1 MKSIKNQTK
10 NKKGTNGKPTAKK
23 AGVPFFGAKSD
34 AKPDKNLKNKVLKD
48 GATVA
53 GTIQGT
59 GKGFAFFIPETGEA
73 DVFIPANA
81 LGGAIHGDRVIV
93 RKTTGHRGGGEGE
106 VVKVLERKYTQVVGV
121 YDGAAVVC
129 SERGFGT
136 LPCVVANGGANANK
150 GDKVVAKLVDTR
162 YGLKCLITEVLGK
175 AGETGAD
182 VMGVIRMYG
191 IPETFPEEV
200 MRAADALP
208 DNPTAEQIKGRRD
221 FRGDTIITIDGAHS
235 KDFDDAIS
243 VKRTDDGGYLLGVHI
258 ADVSEYVTEG
268 SVLDRE
274 AFERGT
280 SVYFADRVI
289 PMLPEKLSNGVCS
302 LNEGVDRLTLSVIM
316 RFDPAANLVSHEI
329 CKGVIRSAARTT
341 YEGVQD
347 LLDGQGDLIKYGF
360 LMPMLSAA
368 KPLAELLMAKRAAR
382 GAVEFDVGECE
393 IVMDGEKV
401 VDVVRREHLFTHK
414 MIEEFMLV
422 TNETVAEHFEKLHA
436 PFVFRVHEDPPADKV
451 DNLIG
456 FLDSL
461 GLALKE
467 KPTPD
472 DYKKLLEST
481 PDDVKNVVNRVSL
494 RSMAKAEYR
503 PQNLGH
509 FGLAA
514 EFYCHFTS
522 PIRRYPDLA
531 IHRIIK
537 YVLDGGK
544 KPERFGEFVKAAS
557 VHSSERE
564 KRAEEAERRVDDL
577 LKAKFMEDK
586 IGNEYDATV
595 SGVTE
600 RGIFAELDN
609 YVEGMIHV
617 EDLPGSGYVYD
628 EKRLVLRSPL
638 HTFRFGDR
646 IRIKVG
652 GVYGEGKIN
661 FLLADAFCE
670 LH

>member
-1 MKSIKNQTK
+1 MKSIKKQTK
-10 NKKGTNGKPTAKK
+10 TTKGTAKPNDKK
-23 AGVPFFGAKSD
+23 SFFGSVNEKTPR
-34 AKPDKNLKNKVLKD
+34 KKVLRD
-48 GATVA
+48 GATA
-53 GTIQGT
+53 TGTIQGT
-59 GKGFAFFIPETGEA
+59 GKGFAFFIPETGEE
-73 DVFIPANA
+73 DVFIPAQN
-81 LGGAIHGDRVIV
+81 LGGAIHGDRVVV
-93 RKTTGHRGGGEGE
+93 RKVTGKRGGGEGE
-106 VVKVLERKYTQVVGV
+106 VLKVLERKFTEIVGV
-121 YDGAAVVC
+121 YDGYAVVS

-136 LPCVVANGGANANK
+136 IPCVRANDGVVAEK
-150 GDKVVAKLVDTR
+150 GDKVVAKLIESR
-162 YGLKCLITEVLGK
+162 FGLNCMITEVLGK

-182 VMGVIRMYG
+182 VMGVIRIYG
-191 IPETFPEEV
+191 IPETFPGEV
-200 MRAADALP
+200 LEAANLIPDA
-208 DNPTAEQIKGRRD
+208 PTEAQKKGRRD
-221 FRGDTIITIDGAHS
+221 FRDDTIITIDGAHS

-243 VKRTDDGGYLLGVHI
+243 VRRTEDGGYLLGVHI

-274 AFERGT
+274 AFDRGT

-302 LNEGVDRLTLSVIM
+302 LNEGEDRLTLSVIM
-316 RFDPAANLVSHEI
+316 RFDDKANLVSHEI

-347 LLDGQGDLIKYGF
+347 LLDGKGDLIKYGF

-368 KPLAELLMAKRAAR
+368 KPLAELLMAKRYAR
-382 GAVEFDVGECE
+382 GSVEFDVGECE

-401 VDVVRREHLFTHK
+401 VDVVRRERLFTHK

-436 PFVFRVHEDPPADKV
+436 PFVFRVHEDPPSDKV

-461 GLALKE
+461 GLKFGE

-472 DYKKLLEST
+472 DYKKMLEST
-481 PDDVKNVVNRVSL
+481 PEDVKSIVNRVSL

-514 EFYCHFTS
+514 EYYCHFTS

-537 YVLDGGK
+537 YILGGGK
-544 KPERFGEFVKAAS
+544 KPERFTEFVKAAS

-564 KRAEEAERRVDDL
+564 KRAEEAERKVDDI

-586 IGNEYDATV
+586 IGSEYDATV

-609 YVEGMIHV
+609 YVEGMIRV
-617 EDLPGSGYVYD
+617 EDLPGTGYVYD
-628 EKRLVLRSPL
+628 EKRLVLRSGVRS
-638 HTFRFGDR
+638 FRFGDR
-646 IRIKVG
+646 IRIKVASVTG
-652 GVYGEGKIN
+652 DKIA
-661 FLLADAFCE
+661 FSLAE
-670 LH
+670 

>member
-1 MKSIKNQTK
+1 MKSIKNKTTK
-10 NKKGTNGKPTAKK
+10 GNSRAGSGAKR
-23 AGVPFFGAKSD
+23 FFGEKPEKSD
-34 AKPDKNLKNKVLKD
+34 NNPKKKVLRD
-48 GATVA
+48 GATST

-59 GKGFAFFIPETGEA
+59 GKGFAFFIPETGEE
-73 DVFIPANA
+73 DVFIPATA

-93 RKTTGHRGGGEGE
+93 RKTTGRRGGGEGE
-106 VVKVLERKYTQVVGV
+106 VLEVLERKFTEIVGV
-121 YDGAAVVC
+121 YDGAAVVS

-136 LPCVVANGGANANK
+136 VPCVRANGGVTAEK
-150 GDKVVAKLVDTR
+150 GDKVVAKLIESR
-162 YGLKCLITEVLGK
+162 FGLNCMVTEVLGK

-191 IPETFPEEV
+191 IPETFPEAVLAE
-200 MRAADALP
+200 ANALP
-208 DNPTAEQIKGRRD
+208 DNPTKEQIKGRRD
-221 FRGDTIITIDGAHS
+221 FRGDTVITIDGAHS

-243 VKRTDDGGYLLGVHI
+243 VRRTDDGGYLLGVHI
-258 ADVSEYVTEG
+258 ADVSEYVREG
-268 SVLDRE
+268 SALDNE
-274 AFERGT
+274 AFDRGT

-302 LNEGVDRLTLSVIM
+302 LNEGVDRLTLSVVM
-316 RFDPAANLVSHEI
+316 RFDAEANLISHEI
-329 CKGVIRSAARTT
+329 SKGVIRSAARTT
-341 YEGVQD
+341 YEGVQE

-382 GAVEFDVGECE
+382 GSVEFDVGECE

-401 VDVVRREHLFTHK
+401 VDVVRRERLFTHK
-414 MIEEFMLV
+414 MIEEFMLI
-422 TNETVAEHFEKLHA
+422 TNETVAEHFEKLHV
-436 PFVFRVHEDPPADKV
+436 PFVFRVHEDPPSDKV
-451 DNLIG
+451 DNLID

-461 GLALKE
+461 GLKFKE

-472 DYKKLLEST
+472 DYKKMLEST
-481 PDDVKNVVNRVSL
+481 PEDVKNVVNRVSL

-514 EFYCHFTS
+514 EYYCHFTS

-537 YVLDGGK
+537 YILDGGK
-544 KPERFGEFVKAAS
+544 KPERFVEFAKAAS

-595 SGVTE
+595 SGVTD

-609 YVEGMIHV
+609 YVEGMIRV
-617 EDLPGSGYVYD
+617 EDLPGSGYIYD
-628 EKRLVLRSPL
+628 EKRLVLRSHL

-646 IRIKVG
+646 LRIKVA
-652 GVYGEGKIN
+652 GVYAEGKIN
-661 FLLADAFCE
+661 FVLADAFCE
-670 LH
+670 LL